1 MKKFLFI
8 PFLFVALSVFAQTP
22 TDPAP
27 VADKSATPAVAAV
40 EPAAPVV
47 VPDVVKVEGD
57 KVTVNDVIT
66 NATEVAAAVKDYNA
80 AKKAGDKTAV
90 RLGFMALLAAVF
102 KILLSLLKF
111 TSDFWK
117 GTTGKLVLRISTLVL
132 GIAVFLTAHLAAGES
147 WTNAALLAVSG
158 PLAIAVHELFD
169 VIMPLLQKKPK
180 ADPAP
185 VAKPA

>member
-1 MKKFLFI
+1 MMKRFLFV

-27 VADKSATPAVAAV
+27 VADKPATPAV
-40 EPAAPVV
+40 EPAAPVA

-66 NATEVAAAVKDYNA
+66 NATEVAAAVKNYQD
-80 AKKAGDKTAV
+80 AKKAGDKTAI
-90 RLGFMALLAAVF
+90 RLGIMALLAAVF
-102 KILLSLLKF
+102 KILLSVLKF

-117 GTTGKLVLRISTLVL
+117 GTKGKLVLRLSTLVL
-132 GIAVFLTAHLAAGES
+132 GVAVFFTAHMAAGES
-147 WTNAALLAVSG
+147 WVNAGLLAVSG

-169 VIMPLLQKKPK
+169 VILPLLQKKTK
-180 ADPAP
+180 TELA
-185 VAKPA
+185 AKPA